1 MATVFWAG
9 DIFGYKIRVPRSCS
23 AGHKM
28 TSAEQEHNDEGK
40 DGKEM
45 VGLQTFLQDAYL
57 RAFGELADAVGGLKS
72 VLGFEVMNEPHR
84 GFVNLHSFD
93 AWDYDTDLHIGYL
106 PLFLQAVALGEGAS
120 VGAVT
125 SANCKWVGLF
135 AMTLVGLHGMEDL
148 WEKFGDF
155 RIPVGTYARHW
166 FVRAIALIVMPAII
180 YMVSFKIHFVLPSH
194 SSPGNSQMSSL
205 FQAGLKGDDFAKNH
219 VEAAYGSKVTSKNMC

>member
-1 MATVFWAG
+1 MAWSSSTPTRANVSPTRCGSWL
-9 DIFGYKIRVPRSCS
+9 IF
-23 AGHKM
+23 
-28 TSAEQEHNDEGK
+28 T
-40 DGKEM
+40 
-45 VGLQTFLQDAYL
+45 
-57 RAFGELADAVGGLKS
+57 
-72 VLGFEVMNEPHR
+72 
-84 GFVNLHSFD
+84 
-93 AWDYDTDLHIGYL
+93 
-106 PLFLQAVALGEGAS
+106 GAS